1 MHGAPVVGLERTD
14 AEAHGFEKHDGSLGE
29 GFQPGNSGQ
38 VSRMG
43 ENFPEGTSQSDP
55 SAVPPLDPD
64 SLEEESP
71 RAADEDEAIDSS
83 QETVSEDGPSTEDE
97 TENQQAG

>member
-14 AEAHGFEKHDGSLGE
+14 AEARGFEKHDGSLGE
-29 GFQPGNSGQ
+29 GFQRGTTGT
-38 VSRMG
+38 SRAWART
-43 ENFPEGTSQSDP
+43 FPEGTSQSDP

-83 QETVSEDGPSTEDE
+83 QETVSEDGPSTEE
-97 TENQQAG
+97 EPENQQAG